1 MEFIIVIV
9 VIVLAR
15 MALSALFS
23 TAGAA
28 AKAAVGK
35 GSFSDNMELAFVGMK
50 PLEVQ
55 IRDDRLGD
63 DGTGPLIKVIEA
75 KGLFPVKSKTQVG
88 FVASVFDNSSG
99 EFEPVI
105 SLLDSF
111 QEPDNVIFQHLVPV
125 GAVGADEGYV
135 KWSRV
140 GAVIPE
146 ALQPPSSGSR
156 EMAVLLRLIDL
167 DNPPT
172 ITHGFHDPEGKILG
186 TWSFSFQHHYTEKGY
201 QEAEEHRDEATAI
214 AVKIG
219 MAIAMSDG
227 SLAEAE
233 GDVLRTWVSR
243 AIEPFSGEKREVLK
257 GLYNDAMRSAYSQ
270 SSNHDLPLGPLVERL
285 KEIGDSKSK
294 YDAIELCFDV
304 MAADGVADSQ
314 EMGTIR
320 KLAEGL
326 DLDIDEIAA
335 MRDQKIV
342 GLSSDVSSQAS
353 VEDLLGIGSDWEPER
368 IRSHLRTEFQKWND
382 RLSALPEGTERDNA
396 QQMLDLI
403 ADARKKYTP

>member
-125 GAVGADEGYV
+125 GAVGAD
-135 KWSRV
+135 
-140 GAVIPE
+140 
-146 ALQPPSSGSR
+146 
-156 EMAVLLRLIDL
+156 
-167 DNPPT
+167 
-172 ITHGFHDPEGKILG
+172 
-186 TWSFSFQHHYTEKGY
+186 
-201 QEAEEHRDEATAI
+201 
-214 AVKIG
+214 
-219 MAIAMSDG
+219 
-227 SLAEAE
+227 
-233 GDVLRTWVSR
+233 
-243 AIEPFSGEKREVLK
+243 
-257 GLYNDAMRSAYSQ
+257 
-270 SSNHDLPLGPLVERL
+270 
-285 KEIGDSKSK
+285 
-294 YDAIELCFDV
+294 
-304 MAADGVADSQ
+304 
-314 EMGTIR
+314 
-320 KLAEGL
+320 
-326 DLDIDEIAA
+326 
-335 MRDQKIV
+335 
-342 GLSSDVSSQAS
+342 
-353 VEDLLGIGSDWEPER
+353 
-368 IRSHLRTEFQKWND
+368 
-382 RLSALPEGTERDNA
+382 
-396 QQMLDLI
+396 
-403 ADARKKYTP
+403 